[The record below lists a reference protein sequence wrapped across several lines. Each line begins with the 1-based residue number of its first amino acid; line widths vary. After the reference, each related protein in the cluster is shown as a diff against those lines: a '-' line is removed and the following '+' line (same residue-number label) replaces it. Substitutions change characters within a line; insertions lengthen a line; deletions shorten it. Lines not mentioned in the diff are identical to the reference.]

1 MHPTLNTSPTLEAL
15 FIDVN
20 RWIAEYPL
28 GAILLVLVAW
38 GLWFRKDRF

>member
-1 MHPTLNTSPTLEAL
+1 MNPNHYNSPTLEAI

-20 RWIAEYPL
+20 RWVVECPL
-28 GAILLVLVAW
+28 GAVLLVLIAW